1 MKTLGIIIGT
11 IFLTSCATHAPMSEM
26 TMFNVK
32 RSSTEDSVAKYTNFG
47 IGLQYSQIGP
57 TEEDYDKKS
66 EQDYTGNDEFEIED
80 FAIGIYAI
88 DEDKFGFG
96 YSLGRAS
103 GFDFTTRIRRDFYG
117 TVSLSMSKSASIIL
131 QQRLIANKKGGLS
144 SGLYFSRGV
153 RQYYSDCRDCFQ
165 VGPDESENLFHTGIR
180 TRFLIRDQNLKKSG
194 FTGSLE
200 LGYIF
205 EIDEPY
211 LGFSV
216 AFMTF

>member
-1 MKTLGIIIGT
+1 MFFI
-11 IFLTSCATHAPMSEM
+11 SCATHAPMSEM

-32 RSSTEDSVAKYTNFG
+32 RSSPEDSVAKYTNFG
-47 IGLQYSQIGP
+47 IGFQYSQIGP
-57 TEEDYDKKS
+57 SEEDYDKKS
-66 EQDYTGNDEFEIED
+66 NQDYTGNDLFEIED
-80 FAIGIYAI
+80 LAISIYAI

-96 YSLGRAS
+96 YSWGRAS
-103 GFDFTTRIRRDFYG
+103 GFDFTTRIRPNFYG

-131 QQRLIANKKGGLS
+131 QRRLIVNKNGGLS
-144 SGLYFSRGV
+144 FGLYFSRDV

-165 VGPDESENLFHTGIR
+165 IGPDESENLFHTGVR
-180 TRFLIRDQNLKKSG
+180 TRFLVRDQDLKKSG

>member
-1 MKTLGIIIGT
+1 MFFI
-11 IFLTSCATHAPMSEM
+11 SCATHAPMSEM

-32 RSSTEDSVAKYTNFG
+32 RSSPEDSVAKYTNFG
-47 IGLQYSQIGP
+47 IGFQYSLIGP
-57 TEEDYDKKS
+57 SEEDYDKKS
-66 EQDYTGNDEFEIED
+66 NQDYTGNDLFEIED
-80 FAIGIYAI
+80 LAISIYAI

-96 YSLGRAS
+96 YSWGRAS
-103 GFDFTTRIRRDFYG
+103 GFDFTTRIRPNFYG

-131 QQRLIANKKGGLS
+131 QRRLIANKNGGLS
-144 SGLYFSRGV
+144 FGLYFSRDV

-165 VGPDESENLFHTGIR
+165 IGPDESENLFHTGVR
-180 TRFLIRDQNLKKSG
+180 TRFLVRDQDLKKSG

>member
-1 MKTLGIIIGT
+1 MRFALIIIGLLFT
-11 IFLTSCATHAPMSEM
+11 ACATHSPMSEM

-32 RSSTEDSVAKYTNFG
+32 RTSPEDSIARYTNFG

-57 TEEDYDKKS
+57 AEKDFDSKS
-66 EQDYTGNDEFEIED
+66 NQDYAGNDEFEIED
-80 FAIGIYAI
+80 LVISIYAI

-103 GFDFTTRIRRDFYG
+103 GFDFTTRIRPDFYG

-131 QQRLIANKKGGLS
+131 QRRFIANEKGGLS
-144 SGLYFSRGV
+144 SGVYISRSV
-153 RQYYSDCRDCFQ
+153 KQYYSDCRDCFQ
-165 VGPDESENLFHTGIR
+165 IGPDGSTNLYHAGIR
-180 TRFLIRDQNLKKSG
+180 SRFLIRDQDLKKSG

-200 LGYIF
+200 IGYIL
-205 EIDEPY
+205 EINEPY

-216 AFMTF
+216 GFMTF

>member
-1 MKTLGIIIGT
+1 MFLVL
-11 IFLTSCATHAPMSEM
+11 IFTGCATHAPMSEM

-32 RSSTEDSVAKYTNFG
+32 RSSAEDSVAKYSNFG

-57 TEEDYDKKS
+57 TEEGYDKKS
-66 EQDYTGNDEFEIED
+66 EQDYAGNDEFEIED
-80 FAIGIYAI
+80 LAISIYAI

-103 GFDFTTRIRRDFYG
+103 GLDFTTRIRSDFYG
-117 TVSLSMSKSASIIL
+117 TVSLSMSRSASIIL
-131 QQRLIANKKGGLS
+131 QQRFIANKKGGLS
-144 SGLYFSRGV
+144 SGFYFSRGV
-153 RQYYSDCRDCFQ
+153 RQYFSDCRDCFQ
-165 VGPDESENLFHTGIR
+165 IGPDESENLFHTGIR
-180 TRFLIRDQNLKKSG
+180 SRFLIRDQDLKKSG

-200 LGYIF
+200 VGYVF